1 MCGITGIV
9 AYTDKGLRL
18 LEYTEKAM
26 HSLSRRGPDAAG
38 LKQWNNIVFGHRR
51 LAIIDLSSAANQP
64 MNDATGRYTIVFNG
78 EFFNFKNH
86 QELVRSKGFTLRS
99 ASDTEVLLYLYIME
113 GEKCLQRINGFF
125 ALAIYDHQNGELFL
139 ARDRYG
145 VKPLLYYA
153 GKDYFVFASEMKSLL
168 AYGPA
173 LSLDHAS
180 LFAYLQLNY
189 IPPPH
194 SIFNEVK
201 KLKPGHYLRIRTHEN
216 TGISEHCWYHL
227 PEPADGIISYDAAKK
242 ELEKLAD
249 EAVKRR
255 LISDVP
261 LGCFLSGG
269 IDSSI
274 VAALA
279 ARHTSHLKTF
289 TIGFRD
295 EPHFDETKYA
305 AALARKHRTDHT
317 VFSLTTDDL
326 FGILEEALDYLDEP
340 FADSSALNV
349 YILSKQVRQQVTVIL
364 SGDGADE
371 LFGGY
376 HKHRA
381 ELLIRKYPM
390 LASSM
395 SALAPLLSAFSGSRQ
410 TTAGNRLRQLHRFAQ
425 GAGLDARER
434 YWRWCSLA
442 SEKDAASLLI
452 HMPPSVPDEYSKRKQ
467 AIISSIHGGEDMNDV
482 LKTDFHLVL
491 AGDMLVKVDLM
502 SMAHGLEIRNPFLD
516 FELVNFVFRLPS
528 DYKISMCK
536 QKKIL
541 KETFGRLLPIE
552 ILNRGKKGFEVPLL
566 RWFRGSLRQKI
577 ENDWLNDDFIHEQK
591 IFQPAAVKQL
601 KGQLNASFPG
611 EAVGRLWA
619 LIVFQHWWKK
629 YHTLLNRL
637 A

>member
-1 MCGITGIV
+1 MAV
-9 AYTDKGLRL
+9 
-18 LEYTEKAM
+18 
-26 HSLSRRGPDAAG
+26 
-38 LKQWNNIVFGHRR
+38 GHRR

-64 MNDATGRYTIVFNG
+64 MSDSTGRYTIVFNG

-113 GEKCLQRINGFF
+113 EEKCLQRINGFF

-173 LSLDHAS
+173 LSLDYAS

-189 IPPPH
+189 VPPPH

-201 KLKPGHYLRIRTHEN
+201 KLRPGHFMRIHTHEN
-216 TGISEHCWYHL
+216 TDINEQCWYHL
-227 PEPADGIISYDAAKK
+227 PEYDDTIIPYESARK
-242 ELEKLAD
+242 ELERLTE

-305 AALARKHRTDHT
+305 AVLARRYRTDHT

-326 FGILEEALDYLDEP
+326 FGIMDEVLDYLDEP

-390 LASSM
+390 LASSL
-395 SALAPLLSAFSGSRQ
+395 SVLAPLLSAFSGSRQ
-410 TTAGNRLRQLHRFAQ
+410 TAAGNRLRQLHRFAK
-425 GAGLDARER
+425 GAGLDASKR

-442 SEKDAASLLI
+442 SEKEAASLLM
-452 HMPPSVPDEYSKRKQ
+452 HLPSPVWNEYTRRKQ
-467 AIISSIHGGEDMNDV
+467 EIISSIHGHKDMNDV

-528 DYKISMCK
+528 NYKLSMCK

-541 KETFGRLLPIE
+541 KETFAPLLPRE
-552 ILNRGKKGFEVPLL
+552 ILHRGKKGFEVPLL
-566 RWFRGSLRQKI
+566 RWFRARLHQRI
-577 ENDWLNDDFIHEQK
+577 EHDWLDEGFIREQK
-591 IFQPAAVKQL
+591 IFQPAAVRQL
-601 KGQLNASFPG
+601 KGLLNASFPG

-629 YHTLLNRL
+629 YHRL
-637 A
+637 FNI